1 VFHPAKLYS
10 SGQYKDNNR
19 PGEKLQILPKLIAEI
34 GLSNDSRLFPE
45 KHLCRVSLKRKNFPL
60 GRVVVCWVFTIKAPT
75 FADKLEEGLMKA
87 KLLVFP
93 VLLSL
98 ASAWGQANQTQ
109 VTPQAE
115 ERLQKEVRHQLLLLP
130 RLSVF
135 DNLAYKVEGY
145 KVTLLGQ
152 VTDPVEKSDAENAVK
167 HVEGVEQVDNQIEV
181 LPLSPMDNDLR
192 RKLYVAIYGYP
203 GFEKY
208 AMPVVKP
215 IRIIVKNGH
224 VTLEG
229 VVDSEADKNL
239 AGLRAN
245 GVPGVFSVTN
255 NLQVVK

>member
-1 VFHPAKLYS
+1 
-10 SGQYKDNNR
+10 
-19 PGEKLQILPKLIAEI
+19 
-34 GLSNDSRLFPE
+34 
-45 KHLCRVSLKRKNFPL
+45 
-60 GRVVVCWVFTIKAPT
+60 
-75 FADKLEEGLMKA
+75 MKA
-87 KLLVFP
+87 KLLAFP
-93 VLLSL
+93 SVLLL
-98 ASAWGQANQTQ
+98 ASAAWGQANQTQ
-109 VTPQAE
+109 VPPQAE

-152 VTDPVEKSDAENAVK
+152 VTAPVEKSDAENAVK